1 MSPRKQPDR
10 METFNFPPEPA
21 GLQGGRCFF
30 LPGVT
35 ITAFREER
43 ESGVLGADFATVHMY
58 DPWRV
63 TGTVRVEA
71 ARLVITRLT
80 IEPQPSWQSPSGR
93 ILKQDEMDAVGNGV
107 TSSLLRSIQVGRLIS
122 ALRAELQRHPEA
134 VARMAQALAAL
145 GADTPSVDPEY
156 LDVARRVAQAVP
168 GPPKRGPHGRGDDF
182 YRQVALLY
190 LELQSAGWGRGIL
203 GEIARLEDRPR
214 ETVSTWVR
222 QARKRGFLT
231 AGTPGRAGA
240 EPGPRLHETPD
251 GQGAG
256 A

>member
-1 MSPRKQPDR
+1 

-35 ITAFREER
+35 ITAFREELD
-43 ESGVLGADFATVHMY
+43 SGVLGVNFATACAD

-63 TGTVRVEA
+63 TGIVRIES
-71 ARLVITRLT
+71 ARIVITKLT
-80 IEPQPSWQSPSGR
+80 IEPQPFWQPSSGR
-93 ILKQDEMDAVGNGV
+93 IVKQDEMDAIGNGV
-107 TSSLLRSIQVGRLIS
+107 TSSLLRSIQVGRLIT
-122 ALRAELQRHPEA
+122 ALRGELHHLEA
-134 VARMAQALAAL
+134 AAKKQEALAAP
-145 GADTPSVDPEY
+145 GADAPSADPEY

-168 GPPKRGPHGRGDDF
+168 KPPKRGRHGFGDDF
-182 YRQVALLY
+182 YRRVALLY